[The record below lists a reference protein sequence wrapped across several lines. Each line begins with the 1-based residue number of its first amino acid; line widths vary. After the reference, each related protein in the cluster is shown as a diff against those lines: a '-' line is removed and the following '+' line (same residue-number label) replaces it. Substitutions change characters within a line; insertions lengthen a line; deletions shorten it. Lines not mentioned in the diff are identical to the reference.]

1 MKSFDAHKWGMC
13 VGMGGTQA
21 HEYINKNPQVYLQI
35 SCPMREHDR
44 CQVYTFISLCGNCQN
59 VKIGSEKANKFD
71 LTWQLMGSGSDSP
84 TTTTLEK
91 KKIKKKKILD

>member
-1 MKSFDAHKWGMC
+1 
-13 VGMGGTQA
+13 
-21 HEYINKNPQVYLQI
+21 
-35 SCPMREHDR
+35 MREHDR
-44 CQVYTFISLCGNCQN
+44 CQVYTFISLCGN

-91 KKIKKKKILD
+91 KKKKKKKILD